1 MKFEGI
7 PWPAIDPKEDPL
19 PYMQLDEPPRIV
31 DEPFTKYLS
40 FWDDL
45 QVRNPNRTREDYSN

>member
-7 PWPAIDPKEDPL
+7 PWPSIEPKDEPL
-19 PYMQLDEPPRIV
+19 PYMQLDEPPRLI

-45 QVRNPNRTREDYSN
+45 EIRVLNKTKRDIY